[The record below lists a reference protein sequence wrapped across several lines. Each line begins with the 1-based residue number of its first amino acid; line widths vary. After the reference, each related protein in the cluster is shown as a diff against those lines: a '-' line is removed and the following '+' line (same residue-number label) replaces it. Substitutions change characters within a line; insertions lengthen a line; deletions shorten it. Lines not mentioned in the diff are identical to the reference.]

1 MAIPYAYTREA
12 KTQSKNCPKNRKFRL
27 LGIVSPILIC
37 ISYHKTPRLSR
48 KNRTHFF
55 IRRAFSPPKSH
66 ICLKKEFLKLQ
77 FFPRLKN
84 YIIWQLHKSKFDLPR
99 KSVKI
104 PRFPCFLCNFY
115 RCFSHRKRKIL
126 KLSIIFTHADFL
138 NRRKFI
144 QKNDCDIVQH
154 KQKYARFF
162 YTSSPLKNA
171 VFLFFSRSPRPFKQR
186 IGKKSPRP
194 RRPCALF
201 GGDCEIQGPA
211 PTIFYFKNPLM
222 ISASASFSVSPS
234 VISLMSCSPAILPIA
249 AS

>member
-1 MAIPYAYTREA
+1 
-12 KTQSKNCPKNRKFRL
+12 

-55 IRRAFSPPKSH
+55 IRRAFSPPESH
-66 ICLKKEFLKLQ
+66 ICLKKEFPKLQ

-84 YIIWQLHKSKFDLPR
+84 YIIWRLHKSKFDLPQ
-99 KSVKI
+99 KWIKI

-126 KLSIIFTHADFL
+126 KLSIIFTHAGFL

-162 YTSSPLKNA
+162 YTSSSHKTSLFLSFSQSSPL
-171 VFLFFSRSPRPFKQR
+171 FRPR
-186 IGKKSPRP
+186 IGKKSPPDRDALA
-194 RRPCALF
+194 PCS
-201 GGDCEIQGPA
+201 GGLRHSGTCAHD
-211 PTIFYFKNPLM
+211 FL
-222 ISASASFSVSPS
+222 
-234 VISLMSCSPAILPIA
+234 L
-249 AS
+249 